1 MPKTDINEIYMNIA
15 AEIGKLSYAERKQ
28 VGAILVKDG
37 SIISTGY
44 NGTPHG
50 FDNNCEETM
59 IKYYDNPDIAE
70 ILQDQGWHLS
80 TEAPFDARKQ
90 VTKREVL
97 HAESNAISKVAKSTH
112 SSEGSVLY
120 VTLSPCYE
128 CAKLIIQSGIKR
140 VVYKEQYRMVDGIQL
155 LQKAGIPCVQC

>member
-1 MPKTDINEIYMNIA
+1 MPKTDINQVYMNIA
-15 AEIGKLSYAERKQ
+15 TEIGRLSYAERKQ

-50 FDNNCEETM
+50 FDNNCEETK

-80 TEAPFDARKQ
+80 TDGSNDARKQ

-128 CAKLIIQSGIKR
+128 CAKLIIQSGIEK
-140 VVYKEQYRMVDGIQL
+140 VVYKEQYRMIDGIQL

>member
-1 MPKTDINEIYMNIA
+1 MPKTDINEVYMNIA

-50 FDNNCEETM
+50 FDNNCEETK
-59 IKYYDNPDIAE
+59 IKYYDNPDVAE

-80 TEAPFDARKQ
+80 TEPPFDARKQ

-155 LQKAGIPCVQC
+155 LLKAGIPCVQC